1 MISGDPHWIYDVF
14 MRTVLSSIV
23 FVGIVSQLIAQGPP
37 LPPTKTPPTKSAI
50 RDSQYPLVVAG
61 CLRGSHLK
69 IDRTVSNAVADSL
82 DASEFVLEGP
92 KELLRQMR
100 LEHDGHQDEITG
112 IAILPAAR
120 TDEGK
125 TETKQLGRKT
135 RITVGARATVG
146 QRAQP
151 RPVRLK
157 VTSLRHLADK
167 CSFAG

>member
-1 MISGDPHWIYDVF
+1 MTAGDRHWTYDGV

-37 LPPTKTPPTKSAI
+37 LPPIKAPPTKSAI

-61 CLRGSHLK
+61 CLRGSRLK
-69 IDRTVSNAVADSL
+69 IDRTVLNAVADSL

-92 KELLRQMR
+92 KELLLQMR
-100 LEHDGHQDEITG
+100 REHDGHQDEITG

-120 TDEGK
+120 TDDGR
-125 TETKQLGRKT
+125 TETRQLGKKT
-135 RITVGARATVG
+135 RITVGTRATVG
-146 QRAQP
+146 ERAQP

-157 VTSLRHLADK
+157 VTSLKHLADK
-167 CSFAG
+167 CSIAG